1 MAHVAIMIR
10 IIPSE
15 NRNMYFR
22 MIQDSNT
29 TFKVE
34 MGRVGAAPYI
44 RYYPI
49 SVWDKMYQKK
59 ISEGY
64 QDKTELMDVHS
75 SYTYKE
81 IEDDSVRELISF
93 LQQESSMAIKSN
105 YSVSVSEISPQM
117 ITQAED
123 ILNQFSND
131 PLKDNS
137 LLEQLFALLPRKMK
151 NVADYLL
158 PADADPEQIQNV
170 IDRETDLLRMMETQM
185 QALPSNDSKE
195 KTLLEEWK
203 LSITPVNDEKELR
216 QIKRHMGH
224 SADCFSKAF
233 RVKNSNRDN
242 AFWNYYDKHNYHKE
256 DIHYWYHGS
265 RNMNCLSILHNGLI
279 LNPKAPK
286 VGHMFGYGIYLA
298 PKAKKSIGY
307 TSLNGSFWA
316 HGTSDKAYLFVM
328 KTVYKSPYHVY
339 TWTSGMKSLTKSRIS
354 PHDAVFAHAGTS
366 LRNDEVVIF
375 DDAQVTLQYIIE
387 LKQQ

>member
-1 MAHVAIMIR
+1 
-10 IIPSE
+10 
-15 NRNMYFR
+15 
-22 MIQDSNT
+22 
-29 TFKVE
+29 
-34 MGRVGAAPYI
+34 
-44 RYYPI
+44 
-49 SVWDKMYQKK
+49 
-59 ISEGY
+59 
-64 QDKTELMDVHS
+64 MDVHS

-105 YSVSVSEISPQM
+105 YSVSVSEVSPQM

-203 LSITPVNDEKELR
+203 LSITPVNDEEELR

-307 TSLNGSFWA
+307 TSLNGSFWV

>member
-22 MIQDSNT
+22 MIQDSDT

-105 YSVSVSEISPQM
+105 YSVSVSEVSPQM

-123 ILNQFSND
+123 ILNQFTDN
-131 PLKDNS
+131 PRKDNS

-158 PADADPEQIQNV
+158 PADAEPEKKKGIGPCDEVYILGDVGMYHEKEIGKFLMALPGKKYLVTGNHDFKNIHNRDFSSAFLWCRPYAEV
-170 IDRETDLLRMMETQM
+170 RDNERKVVLFHYPIEEWNGFYVGSYHLHGHIHNTTVTHIDRRYNVSVDVI
-185 QALPSNDSKE
+185 NY
-195 KTLLEEWK
+195 
-203 LSITPVNDEKELR
+203 TPVTLDELIAQND
-216 QIKRHMGH
+216 
-224 SADCFSKAF
+224 
-233 RVKNSNRDN
+233 VK
-242 AFWNYYDKHNYHKE
+242 
-256 DIHYWYHGS
+256 
-265 RNMNCLSILHNGLI
+265 
-279 LNPKAPK
+279 
-286 VGHMFGYGIYLA
+286 
-298 PKAKKSIGY
+298 
-307 TSLNGSFWA
+307 
-316 HGTSDKAYLFVM
+316 
-328 KTVYKSPYHVY
+328 
-339 TWTSGMKSLTKSRIS
+339 
-354 PHDAVFAHAGTS
+354 
-366 LRNDEVVIF
+366 
-375 DDAQVTLQYIIE
+375 
-387 LKQQ
+387 

>member
-1 MAHVAIMIR
+1 
-10 IIPSE
+10 
-15 NRNMYFR
+15 
-22 MIQDSNT
+22 
-29 TFKVE
+29 
-34 MGRVGAAPYI
+34 MG
-44 RYYPI
+44 
-49 SVWDKMYQKK
+49 KMYQKK

-81 IEDDSVRELISF
+81 IEDDSVRELIAF

-105 YSVSVSEISPQM
+105 YSVSVSEVSPQM

-195 KTLLEEWK
+195 KTLLEEWN
-203 LSITPVNDEKELR
+203 LSITPVNNEKELW

-298 PKAKKSIGY
+298 PKAEKKYWIYLIEWVFLG
-307 TSLNGSFWA
+307 TWHLRQSLFICYENR
-316 HGTSDKAYLFVM
+316 V
-328 KTVYKSPYHVY
+328 
-339 TWTSGMKSLTKSRIS
+339 
-354 PHDAVFAHAGTS
+354 
-366 LRNDEVVIF
+366 
-375 DDAQVTLQYIIE
+375 QVTLSCLHMDLGHEIANQIPHFTSRCCFCSCWHIFKE
-387 LKQQ
+387 